1 MLEKISEIIL
11 EYVEFEDKITEDMS
25 LKSDLGMTSFDMV
38 CLCSDLEEAFGINI
52 TSADM
57 RANNTV
63 GKLMSFIEEKTASGK
78 NPVTT

>member
-1 MLEKISEIIL
+1 MLEKISEMIL
-11 EYVEFEDKITEDMS
+11 EYVEFDDKITEDMS
-25 LKSDLGMTSFDMV
+25 LKSDLDMV

-78 NPVTT
+78 NPVTA